1 MEYIV
6 DFFIS
11 ITLIVESIYDREN
24 KLSKWKDTLIQII
37 YSLIISFVLGFI
49 GIIFIIVILGIF
61 NRQYIEQGVSSI
73 LVMSTFVFIIFMWII
88 LYNHKEEDFRFSK
101 SIISVFA
108 LTLNIG
114 LKKILIQSLI
124 YIVVMPLV
132 LSILGCLILMCTD
145 IGYNKYPII
154 IILMFIVSLILYS
167 EFKVN
172 KLERSIRQCVLWS
185 IIFIAVLGL
194 NLYQYDF
201 LLESESIGNEQ
212 MVSFILSILGL
223 AFTSTT
229 IVDKT
234 RNMYE
239 ELNRKL
245 GTSIQ
250 DKINILKGK
259 YNYEKI
265 VKYFNGEVKEVRAGA
280 IIIKEQWKKGE
291 RCSVIMRAMILILGL
306 GIIIIMG
313 FNQEQV
319 SLVVSEIVDGMKN
332 IFIMLFNGD
341 KEIAKRVLTIGI
353 VLIINIY
360 YIYKFYIEFKHLSIK
375 QKLDRTIG
383 MMIFLTALLVVVSSC
398 LEGVALKSMLYVIGR
413 IPFVILILYIIQIVI
428 SKNKNKNE
436 SDKVR

>member
-6 DFFIS
+6 NFFIS

-49 GIIFIIVILGIF
+49 GIILIIVILGIF

-88 LYNHKEEDFRFSK
+88 LYNHKEENFRFSK

-185 IIFIAVLGL
+185 ILFIVVLGL
-194 NLYQYDF
+194 NIYQYS
-201 LLESESIGNEQ
+201 LLLASESISSEQ
-212 MVSFILSILGL
+212 IVSFVLSILGL

-229 IVDKT
+229 IMDKT
-234 RNMYE
+234 RSMYE
-239 ELNRKL
+239 ALNKEI
-245 GTSIQ
+245 GISIQ
-250 DKINILKGK
+250 DKINILKIK
-259 YNYEKI
+259 YNYEEI
-265 VKYFNGEVKEVRAGA
+265 VKYFNGEVREVKSVVVE
-280 IIIKEQWKKGE
+280 IKERWRKGDKSSVVKKM
-291 RCSVIMRAMILILGL
+291 V
-306 GIIIIMG
+306 IIIIVIVITMSIVL
-313 FNQEQV
+313 NQEQV
-319 SLVVSEIVDGMKN
+319 NLVVSDIAEGIKYT
-332 IFIMLFNGD
+332 FIMLFNGN
-341 KEIAKRVLTIGI
+341 KEIAKKVFIILI
-353 VLIINIY
+353 VLIVNIY
-360 YIYKFYIEFKHLSIK
+360 YIYKFYIEFKDLSIK

-383 MMIFLTALLVVVSSC
+383 AMIFLTVLLVVVSSC
-398 LEGVALKSMLYVIGR
+398 LDGVALKAILYVIGR
-413 IPFVILILYIIQIVI
+413 IPFVIMILYIIQVI
-428 SKNKNKNE
+428 TLKKGK
-436 SDKVR
+436 